1 MKVTQQDKKLQIL
14 ILPSCISVT
23 LQSHTKDQ
31 DEEESNLF
39 PKLYMHNTLSIL
51 S

>member
-31 DEEESNLF
+31 EEESNLF
-39 PKLYMHNTLSIL
+39 PKLYMHNTLSII